1 MSCATYSKKKDCIQ
15 KSECDW
21 ELRTVP
27 GKSRRKG
34 FCVKQNEEERKKE
47 EKIMSSKR
55 CESKQTKK
63 ECAIYQTWPICKWDW
78 DDDANTQSCR
88 PEYGKRKKDGYE
100 WNEDANDYV
109 YNDELRKS
117 EDAKADEKFR
127 LKMNKKRKEK
137 AQSQWFNAINR
148 TKKSLKAKKN
158 WKIPREKYKKWSKI
172 KKQWDKISK
181 SIKGTRKAKQ
191 NWKKVSSKLKL
202 APQLY
207 NVKFDYNN
215 LKHFPFFK
223 SIPKDVGTINNAS
236 SPLDN
241 VLVNKLITDEIA
253 TIDDFILLNS
263 LLDPSISSKV
273 SSKLY
278 KSIGK
283 SKERFITL
291 IKICDLLMVDTESKL
306 WKYLI
311 EHYFNLVK
319 HNPNVLKVMSYE
331 LYNDGLAEHIMEN
344 VINELSP
351 KEIKHFNYKCDQVSG
366 VEEWR
371 PGCWK
376 DGKWTCVTRGAAARH
391 LAGNNSVEGTKYGPD
406 HNKHNYGYNRTD
418 LEYINGEGHKKCA
431 KWNVDVAS
439 TSRTQCKHC
448 GSKIN
453 IGTTRIVDI
462 SGERESNVHVQ
473 RYWTHESNFKNQYYH
488 IDCLFKEFYI
498 NATTHNNVN
507 KYGDI
512 LGSPEKSDNEG
523 YSVGST
529 QKIGWSCSHNLIES
543 PIDYK
548 VVEHATLSRKRRKT
562 TMIPKTNVP
571 QKDIQKINNLAAN
584 LRKYRLNK
592 CKNYDRVFLDLPNNK
607 QISLG
612 KYKKPDINSFKEPLI
627 LDTKVYLQQSY
638 NYKRH
643 RIVYKNTK
651 PDRMQQIENLLYGTH
666 HKLPDW
672 ITSDETTNKKLARDK
687 GLKWDNNV
695 KLWYLPAGTDLLPFM
710 TWLPPSVFEIRT

>member
-1 MSCATYSKKKDCIQ
+1 MSCATIQKKKDCIQ

-34 FCVKQNEEERKKE
+34 FCVKQDEEERKKE

-55 CESKQTKK
+55 CESKQTKN
-63 ECAIYQTWPICKWDW
+63 ECATYQTWPICKWDW

-117 EDAKADEKFR
+117 EDAKANEKFR
-127 LKMNKKRKEK
+127 LKMNKKRKKK

-158 WKIPREKYKKWSKI
+158 WKITREKYKKWSKI
-172 KKQWDKISK
+172 KKQWDKINK
-181 SIKGTRKAKQ
+181 SIKGTHKAKQ

-215 LKHFPFFK
+215 LKHFPVFK

-376 DGKWTCVTRGAAARH
+376 DGKWTCWTRGAAARH

-439 TSRTQCKHC
+439 TSSTRCKHC

-453 IGTTRIVDI
+453 IGTTRIFDI
-462 SGERESNVHVQ
+462 SGARESNVHVQ

-488 IDCLFKEFYI
+488 IDCLFREFYI

-512 LGSPEKSDNEG
+512 LGSPEESDNDG
-523 YSVGST
+523 YSVGSK

-548 VVEHATLSRKRRKT
+548 VVEYGIDRKRRNT

-607 QISLG
+607 KISLG

-627 LDTKVYLQQSY
+627 LDTKVYLQKSY

-651 PDRMQQIENLLYGTH
+651 PEDKRQIENLLYGTH

-687 GLKWDNNV
+687 GLKWDTHH

-710 TWLPPSVFEIRT
+710 AWLPPSVFEIRT

>member
-1 MSCATYSKKKDCIQ
+1 MSCANIQKKKDCIQ

-27 GKSRRKG
+27 GKSKRKG
-34 FCVKQNEEERKKE
+34 FCVKQDEEERKKE
-47 EKIMSSKR
+47 EKIMSSNR
-55 CESKQTKK
+55 CESKQNKK
-63 ECAIYQTWPICKWDW
+63 ECAKSVWPICEWNW
-78 DDDANTQSCR
+78 DDDAKTQSCR

-100 WNEDANDYV
+100 WNEEADDYV

-117 EDAKADEKFR
+117 EAAKANEKFR
-127 LKMNKKRKEK
+127 LSLIKKRKEK

-158 WKIPREKYKKWSKI
+158 WKITREKYKKWSKI

-181 SIKGTRKAKQ
+181 SIKRTHKAKQ

-223 SIPKDVGTINNAS
+223 SIKKDFETITNNAS

-241 VLVNKLITDEIA
+241 VLVNKLITEEIA

-263 LLDPSISSKV
+263 LLDPSISSKE

-283 SKERFITL
+283 SKERFITV
-291 IKICDLLMVDTESKL
+291 IKICELLMVDTESKL

-331 LYNDGLAEHIMEN
+331 LYDEGLAEHIMEN

-351 KEIKHFNYKCDQVSG
+351 EEIKHFNYKCDQLSG
-366 VEEWR
+366 VEEWK

-376 DGKWTCVTRGAAARH
+376 DGKWTCGTRDND
-391 LAGNNSVEGTKYGPD
+391 NNSVEGTKYGPD

-431 KWNVDVAS
+431 KWKVDVAYTS
-439 TSRTQCKHC
+439 TTRCKHC
-448 GSKIN
+448 GSNIK

-462 SGERESNVHVQ
+462 SGARESN
-473 RYWTHESNFKNQYYH
+473 RDSGWTHESNFKNKYYH
-488 IDCLFKEFYI
+488 IDCLFREFYI
-498 NATTHNNVN
+498 NATTHNNVT

-512 LGSPEKSDNEG
+512 LGSPEESDVWLDDNEG

-548 VVEHATLSRKRRKT
+548 VVEYDIDRKRRKT
-562 TMIPKTNVP
+562 TMMPKTNVP

-584 LRKYRLNK
+584 LRKYRLKK

-607 QISLG
+607 KISLG

-627 LDTKVYLQQSY
+627 LDTKVYLQKSY

-643 RIVYKNTK
+643 RILYENTEPDGYK
-651 PDRMQQIENLLYGTH
+651 QIENLFYGTH

-672 ITSDETTNKKLARDK
+672 ITSDEKTNKKLAKDK

-695 KLWYLPAGTDLLPFM
+695 KLWYLPPGTDLLPFM
-710 TWLPPSVFEIRT
+710 TWLPPSVFEIKN